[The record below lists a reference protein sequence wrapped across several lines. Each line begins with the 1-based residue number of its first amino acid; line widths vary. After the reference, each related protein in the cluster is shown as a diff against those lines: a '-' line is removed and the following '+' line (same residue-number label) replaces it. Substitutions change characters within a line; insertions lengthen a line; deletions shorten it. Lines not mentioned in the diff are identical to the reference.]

1 MASNGTRFLGN
12 RPINVKKVRKK
23 SETEEELLN
32 KEELARKSSENEDD
46 LFPSCIFDDS
56 NKSGNS
62 GYLSS
67 TPTKTHETS
76 QSRLANPNNSTLSD
90 EEKRLL
96 SSWGLPDTV
105 QRQYASNGIISM
117 FQWQVECLSI
127 GEVLEVQ
134 TVIKIFFQKI
144 TYYQFKI
151 SYVCKSLRSVDNI

>member
-23 SETEEELLN
+23 SETDEELVG
-32 KEELARKSSENEDD
+32 KISENEDD

-56 NKSGNS
+56 NKSGYS

-127 GEVLEVQ
+127 GEVLEVN
-134 TVIKIFFQKI
+134 TIINSNEFLKFR
-144 TYYQFKI
+144 I
-151 SYVCKSLRSVDNI
+151 SD

>member
-32 KEELARKSSENEDD
+32 TEDLVRKISENEDD

-134 TVIKIFFQKI
+134 TVIKIFLKRLFI
-144 TYYQFKI
+144 INSRFHTY
-151 SYVCKSLRSVDNI
+151 V

>member
-32 KEELARKSSENEDD
+32 TEDLVRKISENEDD

-56 NKSGNS
+56 IKSGNS

-96 SSWGLPDTV
+96 SSWGLPDT
-105 QRQYASNGIISM
+105 G
-117 FQWQVECLSI
+117 
-127 GEVLEVQ
+127 
-134 TVIKIFFQKI
+134 
-144 TYYQFKI
+144 
-151 SYVCKSLRSVDNI
+151 KSLSEALLFAEHGENTLCTKIVLNVRSNFCTQHVLPRFKLGIFMY

>member
-23 SETEEELLN
+23 SETHEELSN
-32 KEELARKSSENEDD
+32 KEELVRKISENEDD

-134 TVIKIFFQKI
+134 TVIKIFWKRLHIINSRFH
-144 TYYQFKI
+144 TYVK
-151 SYVCKSLRSVDNI
+151 SVDF

>member
-23 SETEEELLN
+23 SETEEELVG
-32 KEELARKSSENEDD
+32 KISENEDD

-134 TVIKIFFQKI
+134 TVIKIFLKKGYIHIINSRFSI
-144 TYYQFKI
+144 
-151 SYVCKSLRSVDNI
+151 

>member
-32 KEELARKSSENEDD
+32 TEDLVRKISENEDD

-67 TPTKTHETS
+67 TPTKIHETS

-105 QRQYASNGIISM
+105 QKQYASNGIISM

-134 TVIKIFFQKI
+134 IVIKVFFKDYI
-144 TYYQFKI
+144 LSINSRFHTY
-151 SYVCKSLRSVDNI
+151 VKST

>member
-62 GYLSS
+62 GL
-67 TPTKTHETS
+67 
-76 QSRLANPNNSTLSD
+76 
-90 EEKRLL
+90 
-96 SSWGLPDTV
+96 
-105 QRQYASNGIISM
+105 
-117 FQWQVECLSI
+117 CLSATEI
-127 GEVLEVQ
+127 CLLARDY
-134 TVIKIFFQKI
+134 F
-144 TYYQFKI
+144 
-151 SYVCKSLRSVDNI
+151 

>member
-1 MASNGTRFLGN
+1 M
-12 RPINVKKVRKK
+12 
-23 SETEEELLN
+23 
-32 KEELARKSSENEDD
+32 
-46 LFPSCIFDDS
+46 
-56 NKSGNS
+56 KSGNS

-105 QRQYASNGIISM
+105 QKQYASNGIISM

-127 GEVLEVQ
+127 GEVLEVN
-134 TVIKIFFQKI
+134 TIINSNDFLKEII
-144 TYYQFKI
+144 
-151 SYVCKSLRSVDNI
+151 